1 MPLFTYVCKSCKA
14 ELDIEQLFYDE
25 PLKLCGNHCKL
36 EDFSSGNILGEGRI
50 VRTNSKRV
58 KLKVKNE
65 DSISD

>member
-25 PLKLCGNHCKL
+25 PLKLCGNHCQLK
-36 EDFSSGNILGEGRI
+36 DFSSGNILGEGRI